1 MTVAWEGEVQY
12 GDSSF
17 IMVSGSNDNNLK
29 WLEEKYGEIVEYGCD
44 VVDEAGFIQMAGC
57 CGNVEQS
64 KCVVVARAV
73 GPY

>member
-12 GDSSF
+12 GERSF
-17 IMVSGSNDNNLK
+17 IMVSGSNDNLK

-44 VVDEAGFIQMAGC
+44 VVDEAGFIQMAGR

-64 KCVVVARAV
+64 KFCVVARAA
-73 GPY
+73 GRY

>member
-1 MTVAWEGEVQY
+1 MPVAWEGEVQY
-12 GDSSF
+12 GERSF

-44 VVDEAGFIQMAGC
+44 VVDEASSIQMAGC

-64 KCVVVARAV
+64 KFCVVARAA